1 MNKILKATK
10 RHRCFKIS
18 VSFLACLLFLIFS
31 ACQKT
36 DFNQDLSKSS
46 STLPKKPKMKQEISD
61 IDGNVY
67 QTVKIDKQLWMAE
80 NLKTTRYQ
88 NGDLIGTTTPS
99 TLDISNETTPK
110 YQWAYNGNENNVATL
125 GRLYTFYA
133 VTDSRGVCPTGWHV
147 PSDAEWTTLITYL
160 GGDAIAGG
168 KLKETGTAHWPS
180 PNIGATNET
189 GFTAIPGGLRSFD
202 GLFLNYPYYARWWST
217 TEAWSGIARG
227 RTVVNSRV
235 DIISNF
241 LGENDGNSVRCIK
254 D

>member
-1 MNKILKATK
+1 MNKILKETK
-10 RHRCFKIS
+10 RHRWFKIS

-67 QTVKIDKQLWMAE
+67 QTVKIDKQLWMSE

-88 NGDLIGTTTPS
+88 NGDLIGTTTPA
-99 TLDISNETTPK
+99 TLDITNEESPK
-110 YQWAYNGNENNVATL
+110 YQWAYNGNESNVTTM

-133 VTDSRGVCPTGWHV
+133 VTDNRGLCPTGWHV
-147 PSDAEWTTLITYL
+147 PSDGEWTTLTNYL
-160 GGDAIAGG
+160 GVAAGG
-168 KLKETGTAHWPS
+168 KLKEAGTAHWPS
-180 PNIGATNET
+180 PNTGATNET

-202 GLFLNYPYYARWWST
+202 GYFLNFPYFARWWST
-217 TEAWSGIARG
+217 SEEWPGVARG
-227 RTVVNSRV
+227 RSVVNSSV
-235 DIISNF
+235 NVISN
-241 LGENDGNSVRCIK
+241 LLDEKDGNSVRCLK